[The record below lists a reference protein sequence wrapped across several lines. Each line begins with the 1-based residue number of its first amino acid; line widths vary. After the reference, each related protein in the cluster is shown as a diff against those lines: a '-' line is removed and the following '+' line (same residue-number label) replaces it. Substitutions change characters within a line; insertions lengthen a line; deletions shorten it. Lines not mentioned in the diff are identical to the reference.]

1 MRNDV
6 HHPPTD
12 RRRHVALG
20 LMMIALALT
29 FGVAQALLGPA
40 FGYPGI
46 AEDDPAVLFAA
57 FDADRD
63 LVIGA
68 FYATTLAELLRI
80 PIAVGVLLL
89 VPRTLLTVSLAA
101 FGALAGVLRA
111 LDYVLWPFLVPRLAD
126 AFLDPTS
133 SAATRDAAA
142 LTYESLFSYLGDGL
156 GGNLGLLCVIV
167 WALGTTVVLW
177 RAGQLPSWLAVWGL
191 LAVAG
196 ISINYAEFLGSTT
209 GLIGT
214 VGAVGQVTF
223 YTWLLAFGAVL
234 ALRGVDVREGAGTAA
249 HRSPLP
255 AGRSW

>member
-1 MRNDV
+1 MTD
-6 HHPPTD
+6 HLQHPPTD
-12 RRRHVALG
+12 RRRHPALG
-20 LMMIALALT
+20 LMMITLALT
-29 FGVAQALLGPA
+29 FGIGQALLGPA

-80 PIAVGVLLL
+80 PIAIGVLLL
-89 VPRTLLTVSLAA
+89 VPRTLLTVSLAV

-111 LDYVLWPFLVPRLAD
+111 LDYVLWPFLVTRLAD
-126 AFLDPTS
+126 AFLDPAS

-167 WALGTTVVLW
+167 WALGTTAVMW

-196 ISINYAEFLGSTT
+196 ISINYVEFLGSTT

-223 YTWLLAFGAVL
+223 YAWLIAFGAVL
-234 ALRGVDVREGAGTAA
+234 VLRGVDVRDDARTAA
-249 HRSPLP
+249 GRSPLP